1 VTICCPGTIPAEMLT
16 WGPTR
21 VSAPMAIHCSPKIAP
36 GGKARQLP
44 GPKLPNR
51 LAAVSLGPVAPCSA
65 NQLQP
70 A

>member
-1 VTICCPGTIPAEMLT
+1 MTMSCPGTIPAEMLT
-16 WGPTR
+16 CGPTS

-44 GPKLPNR
+44 SPKLPNR
-51 LAAVSLGPVAPCSA
+51 LAAASPGPVAPCSA
-65 NQLQP
+65 NHLQP